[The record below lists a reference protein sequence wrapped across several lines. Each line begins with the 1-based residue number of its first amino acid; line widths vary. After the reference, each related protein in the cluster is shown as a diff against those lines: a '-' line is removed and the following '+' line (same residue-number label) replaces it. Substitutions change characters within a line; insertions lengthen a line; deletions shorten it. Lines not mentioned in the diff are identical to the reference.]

1 MQLKTIHDL
10 TLDEERALY
19 GVQNARIE
27 NCTFDGPADG
37 ESALKETR
45 GTQLH
50 SCRFALRYPVWHAQ
64 DCQVSECVMTEG
76 CRAPFWYCQD
86 LSIHK
91 SAISGAKALRECDNV
106 LLNGCEIE
114 SDEFG
119 WLNRGLVMEN
129 CRLTSGYP
137 FFFCRD
143 IEMRGL
149 QMTAKYSFQYVENAV
164 LRNCR
169 LQTKDAFWHTKNV
182 TVYDSEINGEYLGWY
197 SEGLRLVRCRIT
209 GTQPLCYC
217 RGLILEDCEMQ
228 GCDLSFEKSDVQ
240 AQVRGPILSVKNPEN
255 GRILA
260 DSIGELIL
268 DGSTDC
274 IIETTAQ
281 KKAGA

>member
-1 MQLKTIHDL
+1 MACRTHGLKT
-10 TLDEERALY
+10 
-19 GVQNARIE
+19 G
-27 NCTFDGPADG
+27 TFDGPADG

-197 SEGLRLVRCRIT
+197 SEGLAAGSLPHHGYPT
-209 GTQPLCYC
+209 PLLLSGTDF
-217 RGLILEDCEMQ
+217 RGLRNA
-228 GCDLSFEKSDVQ
+228 G
-240 AQVRGPILSVKNPEN
+240 VRPLF
-255 GRILA
+255 
-260 DSIGELIL
+260 
-268 DGSTDC
+268 
-274 IIETTAQ
+274 
-281 KKAGA
+281 